1 MVVEINLTCI
11 HEDVGLISGLTQ
23 WVKYLVL
30 LWLRCRLVATAPIQP
45 LAWEPPYAAGVAL
58 KSKKKKN
65 LSRWEA
71 MKNCFFTVSQG
82 RRERKR

>member
-58 KSKKKKN
+58 KSKKKKI
-65 LSRWEA
+65 SA
-71 MKNCFFTVSQG
+71 GG
-82 RRERKR
+82 RQ